1 MEHSSGI
8 QASLSGR
15 YASALFALA
24 RDKKKIPAVEKDLI
38 TLASLISQDSD
49 NYSETLDALLS
60 SQVVAR
66 SAAKQAVAAV
76 ADSLK
81 LNVLTAN
88 FLGVIAENGRLSE
101 LKAMIRA
108 FHGLAA
114 DHRGEVTAEVTSAY
128 PLTSDQ
134 LDAISKNLKSR
145 AGREVIISEHVDPSI
160 LGGLIVRMGSQMID
174 GSIKTRLNTLS
185 QAMKG

>member
-1 MEHSSGI
+1 MDHSSGI

-24 RDKKKIPAVEKDLI
+24 REEKKIPAIEKDL
-38 TLASLISQDSD
+38 TVLGNLADKGSD

-60 SQVVAR
+60 SQVVSRA
-66 SAAKQAVAAV
+66 AAKQAVAAV

-81 LNVLTAN
+81 LKPMTAN
-88 FLGVIAENGRLSE
+88 FLGVLAENGRLKE

-114 DHRGEVTAEVTSAY
+114 DHRGEITAEVTSAY
-128 PLTSDQ
+128 PLTQDQ
-134 LDAISKNLKSR
+134 RDAITKNLKSR
-145 AGREVIISEHVDPSI
+145 AGREVIISEQVDPEI